1 MSLLMFYWSHN
12 EQPNQEKASMVIE
25 ILCPSLQSRRNVDTE
40 IFSEPEKSTAPNV
53 QLNIQ
58 I

>member
-1 MSLLMFYWSHN
+1 MFYWSHN
-12 EQPNQEKASMVIE
+12 EQPNQEIAGMVIQ
-25 ILCPSLQSRRNVDTE
+25 ILCPLLHSRRNVDTE
-40 IFSEPEKSTAPNV
+40 IFTEPEKSTAPNV

>member
-1 MSLLMFYWSHN
+1 MFYWSHN